1 MILKGS
7 QRGGAA
13 QLARH
18 LLNDFD
24 NDHVEVAEMRGFM
37 ADDFAGAL
45 AEMHAVS
52 KGTRCK
58 QFMFSLS
65 VNPPKG
71 AEASIGDLMQAIDR
85 AGERLGL
92 QDQPRVVV
100 IHEKNGIRHAHA
112 VFSRIDAAEMKA
124 VPMSFFK
131 NRLSRLSKELYL
143 EHGWELPDGHKEN
156 GWKNPLNFTLAEWQ
170 QAKRLD
176 LDPRELKSL
185 FRDAWTHAD
194 GGKSFRAA
202 LEDRGYFLA
211 KGDRRGFVAVD
222 IQGEVHSLTRMTG
235 AKTAELAARLGRPE
249 DLPGV
254 EETKRQIAARLTE
267 KARTE
272 LKKARDAQREAMRP
286 LLEERA
292 RMVAAQRK
300 ERATLTEGQD
310 KRRLEENRVRQQ
322 RMRRGLVGTMLDIL
336 TGRTFA
342 LRRENERDA
351 FRAFRRDRNQ
361 REALVLAQLRE
372 REDLQR
378 RIDAMRRDQR
388 RELMRTV
395 VHALD
400 LTRAPERASHARY
413 RARYRDREQ
422 EFGLDRGL

>member
-18 LLNDFD
+18 LLNEFD
-24 NDHVEVAEMRGFM
+24 NDHIEVAEMRGFM

-52 KGTRCK
+52 KGTRCQ

-71 AEASIGDLMQAIDR
+71 GDASIDDLMQAIDR

-92 QDQPRVVV
+92 QDQPRAIVV
-100 IHEKNGIRHAHA
+100 HEKNGRRHAH
-112 VFSRIDAAEMKA
+112 VVWSRIEADEMKA
-124 VPMSFFK
+124 VPMPFFK
-131 NRLSRLSKELYL
+131 NRLAALSKELYL
-143 EHGWELPDGHKEN
+143 EHGWELPDGHREN

-194 GGKSFRAA
+194 GGKGFKGA

-222 IQGEVHSLTRMTG
+222 LQGEVHSLTRMTG
-235 AKTAELAARLGRPE
+235 AKTADLAARLGRFE

-254 EETKRQIAARLTE
+254 EETKRRIAERLTE

-272 LKKARDAQREAMRP
+272 LKAARDAQREAMRP

-292 RMVAAQRK
+292 RMVAVQRR
-300 ERATLTEGQD
+300 ERALLTDGQD
-310 KRRLEENRVRQQ
+310 RRRLEENRARQQ
-322 RMRRGLVGTMLDIL
+322 RMRRGLVGSVLDIL
-336 TGRTFA
+336 TGRAFA
-342 LRRENERDA
+342 LRRENEREA
-351 FRAFRRDRNQ
+351 FQSYQRDRAQ
-361 REALVLAQLRE
+361 REALVLAQIRE
-372 REDLQR
+372 REELQR
-378 RIDAMRRDQR
+378 RIDRLRRDQR
-388 RELMRTV
+388 RALMRTV
-395 VHALD
+395 IHALD
-400 LTRAPERASHARY
+400 LTKAPERTSHARY

>member
-1 MILKGS
+1 VILKGS

-18 LLNDFD
+18 LLNEFD
-24 NDHVEVAEMRGFM
+24 NDHIEVAEMRGFM

-52 KGTRCK
+52 KGTRCQ

-71 AEASIGDLMQAIDR
+71 VDAGIDDLMQAIDR

-92 QDQPRVVV
+92 KDQPRAIV
-100 IHEKNGIRHAHA
+100 IHEKNGRRHAH
-112 VFSRIDAAEMKA
+112 VVWSRIDAADMKA

-131 NRLSRLSKELYL
+131 NRLSQLSKELYL

-156 GWKNPLNFTLAEWQ
+156 GWKSPLNFTLAEWQ

-176 LDPRELKSL
+176 LDPRELKTL
-185 FRDAWTHAD
+185 FRDAWVHAD
-194 GGKSFRAA
+194 GGRSFRAA

-211 KGDRRGFVAVD
+211 RGDRRGFVAVD

-235 AKTAELAARLGRPE
+235 SKTAELAARLGRPE

-254 EETKRQIAARLTE
+254 EETRRRIAERLTE

-272 LKKARDAQREAMRP
+272 LKAVRDAQREAMRP

-292 RMVAAQRK
+292 RMVAEQRR
-300 ERATLTEGQD
+300 ERALLDKGQD
-310 KRRLEENRVRQQ
+310 RRRLEENRARQQ
-322 RMRRGLVGTMLDIL
+322 RMRRGLVGTVLDLL

-351 FRAFRRDRNQ
+351 FRAFRRDRDQ
-361 REALVLAQLRE
+361 REVLVLAQIRVRE
-372 REDLQR
+372 ELQR

-388 RELMRTV
+388 RALMRTV
-395 VHALD
+395 IHALD
-400 LTRAPERASHARY
+400 LTKAPERASHVRY
-413 RARYRDREQ
+413 RARYRGQ